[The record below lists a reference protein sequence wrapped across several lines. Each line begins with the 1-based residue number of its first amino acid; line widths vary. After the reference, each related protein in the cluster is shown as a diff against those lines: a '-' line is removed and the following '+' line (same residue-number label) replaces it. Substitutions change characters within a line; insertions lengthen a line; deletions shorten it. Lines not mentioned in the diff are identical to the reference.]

1 MEKEEKSMKE
11 VYLEEIENKID
22 ELFEQIKSLQNL
34 TTIYKVLIKK

>member
-34 TTIYKVLIKK
+34 TAIYKVLIK

>member
-34 TTIYKVLIKK
+34 TAIYKVLIKK